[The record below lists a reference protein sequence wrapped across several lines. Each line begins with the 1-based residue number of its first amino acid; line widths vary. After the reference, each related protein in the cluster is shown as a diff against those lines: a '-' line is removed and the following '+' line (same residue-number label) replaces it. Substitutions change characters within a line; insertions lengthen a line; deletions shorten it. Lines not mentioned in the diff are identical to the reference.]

1 MNYITDL
8 ILTALNAIKRNVKPQ
23 TYGSAL
29 EEYIVANNPTC
40 PEDVERLAEQF
51 NQLNHIRKHGSY
63 MI

>member
-1 MNYITDL
+1 MNL
-8 ILTALNAIKRNVKPQ
+8 IKELVLTAFNAIRRNIKPQ

-29 EEYIVANNPTC
+29 EEYIVSHNPTC

-51 NQLNHIRKHGSY
+51 SQLNHIRKHGSY